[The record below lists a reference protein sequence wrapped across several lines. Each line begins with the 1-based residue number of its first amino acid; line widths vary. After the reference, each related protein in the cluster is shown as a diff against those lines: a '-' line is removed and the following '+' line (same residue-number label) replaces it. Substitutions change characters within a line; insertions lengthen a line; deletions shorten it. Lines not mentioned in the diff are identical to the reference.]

1 MQSSS
6 VAPSTGS
13 TPEPRGET
21 DAPSTAAWE
30 RTLDQLR
37 LKLKGKP
44 SRTAVFGRAGLRH
57 QKMLW
62 LRRQPDLRASVI
74 VKLSRVLRV
83 RPGRFLD
90 LMLQE
95 STTDPLGETHS

>member
-1 MQSSS
+1 MQDSS

-13 TPEPRGET
+13 TPGPQAET
-21 DAPSTAAWE
+21 DAPSPIAWE

-37 LKLKGKP
+37 MKLKGRP

-57 QKMLW
+57 TKMLW

-74 VKLSRVLRV
+74 VKLAKVLKV
-83 RPGRFLD
+83 RPGKFLD
-90 LMLQE
+90 LMLAQAK
-95 STTDPLGETHS
+95 TDLDGGSR